1 MYQLGVSMLKTAV
14 ASKRKILLTDDK
26 QNRCVQASSIFSV
39 FFLLEFGKV
48 SVEKT
53 NDRLGF
59 AVIFI

>member
-1 MYQLGVSMLKTAV
+1 MLKTAV